1 MAKFSFSVNVE
12 PQDIPRLDDS
22 HKRDV
27 ADVLT
32 SIINRTF
39 KHTLIIAIA
48 SLAFFAVFS
57 LFSFTFYM
65 RMGTLLPQL
74 PAPMPIV
81 CIAVLLMAFVSG
93 TMNKPAVIIEIV
105 LCLAMALTFA
115 FSVPTLIL
123 IPFALYAA
131 VINFKLLT
139 LIPIHTAI
147 SAEPGYPEFTPLP
160 TKEEVAAVKK
170 NSIDQ

>member
-12 PQDIPRLDDS
+12 PQDIPQLDDI

-32 SIINRTF
+32 SIINHAF
-39 KHTLIIAIA
+39 KRTLIIAIA
-48 SLAFFAVFS
+48 SIAFFAAFS

-74 PAPMPIV
+74 PAAMPII
-81 CIAVLLMAFVSG
+81 CPAVLLVEFIAG
-93 TMNKPAVIIEIV
+93 TMNKPAIIIEVV

-115 FSVPTLIL
+115 FSIPPLIL

-131 VINFKLLT
+131 LLNFKLLT
-139 LIPIHTAI
+139 LVPIHKAI
-147 SAEPGYPEFTPLP
+147 SSEPGYPEFTPLP
-160 TKEEVAAVKK
+160 TKEEVAQAKK
-170 NSIDQ
+170 NISK

>member
-1 MAKFSFSVNVE
+1 MAKFRFSVNVE
-12 PQDIPRLDDS
+12 PKDIPHLDDS

-32 SIINRTF
+32 SIINHTF
-39 KHTLIIAIA
+39 KRTLIIAIA
-48 SLAFFAVFS
+48 SIAFFAAFL

-74 PAPMPIV
+74 PAAMPIV
-81 CIAVLLMAFVSG
+81 CIAVVLAEFVAG

-115 FSVPTLIL
+115 LSIPTLIL

-131 VINFKLLT
+131 LLNFKLLT
-139 LIPIHTAI
+139 LIPIHKAV

-160 TKEEVAAVKK
+160 TKEEVAEAKKK
-170 NSIDQ
+170 NV